1 MDNNIRKIIYSVSV
15 CSENKYKELFL
26 NSENKP
32 GQQVQK
38 YHRLLLDGLA
48 SDKDMNIE
56 VISKLPITKDN
67 FKKTYLK
74 GDVERFR
81 SIKFCYIP
89 IFNIPVLRNFIA
101 FIYILMNVIRLS
113 SKKDTV
119 IVGDVLNITTS
130 IANLI
135 AGKVKGIRTVGI
147 VTDIPTLL
155 EASNR
160 GNTSIFTR
168 LLSSFNDYII
178 QSFDSYIFLTEP
190 MNNLINKKNKPYVV
204 LEGHVDIDMKH
215 TNNLPSNKYDKIVCM
230 YTGSLKKI
238 YGIKMLTEAF
248 IKANIFNSEL
258 HIYGDGD
265 FKEELIEICKKNNN
279 VKYLGVKLNEHI
291 VKEQLKATLLIN
303 PRPTNEEYTKYSF
316 PSKNMEYMVSG
327 TPTLTTKLPG
337 MPEQYNEYVYLIE
350 EESTEGLINAL
361 KKVLSHSREELHL
374 KGERARQFVLKEK
387 NNHVQA
393 SKIINMIASI

>member
-48 SDKDMNIE
+48 SDKDTNIE